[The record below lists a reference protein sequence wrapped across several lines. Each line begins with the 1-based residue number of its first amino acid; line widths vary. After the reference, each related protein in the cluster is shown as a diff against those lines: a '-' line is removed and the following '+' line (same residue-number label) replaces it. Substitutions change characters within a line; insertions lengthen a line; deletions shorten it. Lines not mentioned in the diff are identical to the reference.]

1 MRVRCIRRFRDTVAG
16 TYRDEGE
23 VFEAAP
29 ERLEEI
35 NSTRYGQLAK
45 AIEVPDEVTVEVAE
59 EVPEDRRQSR
69 RGRAKRTK
77 E

>member
-23 VFEAAP
+23 VFESTP
-29 ERLEEI
+29 ERLKEI

-45 AIEVPDEVTVEVAE
+45 QIEVPTEVTAEVAE
-59 EVPEDRRQSR
+59 EVPEKKRQSR
-69 RGRAKRTK
+69 RGRKRT
-77 E
+77 EE